1 MTVVD
6 SWECLS
12 VGGVI
17 LHIIRGGDKQPI
29 VIPWTRCQS
38 LKADF
43 SVLGFL
49 VQQVSK
55 THIFFKYCPILM
67 NNASYE
73 SLHYVVS

>member
-29 VIPWTRCQS
+29 VIPIPGPKEV
-38 LKADF
+38 LKLADF
-43 SVLGFL
+43 EGWFL
-49 VQQVSK
+49 CSGVSSSAS
-55 THIFFKYCPILM
+55 FKDKYLLQILS
-67 NNASYE
+67 NFNEQYII
-73 SLHYVVS
+73 